1 MSFPIYATSPLPCA
15 LVLLVLLA
23 VFWARLPGGVRWAA
37 IVIEVLLVAVM
48 TPLGADTLARMLEA
62 RVPPARTCAAPV
74 PTTIVVLAGGFEY
87 PPRSPD
93 DYGALH
99 QSSLQRLF
107 AGVALWRRIPDAR
120 LVIVGGGGWRI
131 REAVPMAD
139 LATRMGVPESSIEI
153 EDRSRNT
160 WENAQ
165 DVAALSPR
173 VPRRIWLVSSGMHLP
188 RALAAFRAW
197 GFAPCAWPSDL
208 PSARLQLW
216 PGAFIPQG
224 QSVQRAGVALHE
236 LIGGVEYAV
245 RAWWHARRQRAQA
258 SQTR

>member
-74 PTTIVVLAGGFEY
+74 PTTIVVL
-87 PPRSPD
+87 
-93 DYGALH
+93 
-99 QSSLQRLF
+99 